1 MSDDRRDPVSE
12 GARTSGA
19 GTPVPVDM
27 TATPHA
33 RGTIALFVAAPIIWS
48 VHFMVVYVVTEAG
61 CTGDGPGLA
70 AFDPPVPT
78 VVTHV
83 STAVAA
89 LACVAV
95 AVACVRRWRA
105 DGERLQSDTGAGAPL
120 RPPDAPRLEP
130 LDRGGALPF
139 VGFLLA
145 LLGVVEVLF
154 VGLPALWLPAC

>member
-1 MSDDRRDPVSE
+1 MSDDRRDPVAD

-19 GTPVPVDM
+19 GTPVAVDM
-27 TATPHA
+27 TAAPRA
-33 RGTIALFVAAPIIWS
+33 RGTIALFVAAPVIWS
-48 VHFMVVYVVTEAG
+48 LHFMVVYVVAEAG
-61 CTGDGPGLA
+61 CTGDGPGLS

-83 STAVAA
+83 STALAA

-105 DGERLQSDTGAGAPL
+105 DRDER
-120 RPPDAPRLEP
+120 PDGPGREP

-139 VGFLLA
+139 IGFLLA

-154 VGLPALWLPAC
+154 VGLPALVLPAC